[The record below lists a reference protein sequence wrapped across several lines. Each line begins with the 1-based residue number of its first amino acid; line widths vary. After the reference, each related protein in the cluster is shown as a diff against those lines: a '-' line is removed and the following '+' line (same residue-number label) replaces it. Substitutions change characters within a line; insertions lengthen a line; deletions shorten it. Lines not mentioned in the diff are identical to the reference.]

1 MLSSPIRAALARKI
15 WFVLLLCAAPVPL
28 TAAPKYLGP
37 NKCISCHDHDK
48 QKDWSAKDSHT
59 KALQQLED
67 KNAAK
72 YAKAI
77 GLADPYNLKGAC
89 VACHATVFNGDANAG
104 VSCETCHG
112 AGSDYVE
119 PHQQKGSYAK
129 AVPLG
134 MFDTRGN
141 YAVWAKMCNECHIL
155 RDQKLI
161 AAGHKSGA
169 DFEVGAGSKKIVHW
183 APAYDFAQLS
193 AAARTAGGGK
203 KAPAPA
209 PPPAPAPAPP
219 KEEAKPTQPAAKPTP
234 APRPTAAA
242 AVPTTAPPP
251 RAETPVPTAAPPKK
265 EARPEPTSAPTA
277 PAVTARVPTTAPSAA
292 PTAPPRVASPSP
304 AGRVSPAARPSVVIE
319 IVSTPIPPAPPTR
332 VSAEAPTP
340 APPAT
345 LSTAPPATR
354 PPSKTKPKPK
364 PKPKPK
370 TTPAPPSA
378 TRTPTKLPAPMEPPR
393 RPPH

>member
-1 MLSSPIRAALARKI
+1 MLTSSIRAALARKI
-15 WFVLLLCAAPVPL
+15 WLVPLLCAAPLPL
-28 TAAPKYLGP
+28 AAAPKYLGP

-48 QKDWSAKDSHT
+48 QKDWSAKDSHA

-72 YAKAI
+72 YAQAI
-77 GLADPYNLKGAC
+77 GLADPYSLKGAC

-129 AVPLG
+129 ALTLG

-193 AAARTAGGGK
+193 AAGRTAGGGK
-203 KAPAPA
+203 KAPA
-209 PPPAPAPAPP
+209 PAPAPAPP
-219 KEEAKPTQPAAKPTP
+219 KEEAKPTQPPARPTP
-234 APRPTAAA
+234 APKPTAAA

-251 RAETPVPTAAPPKK
+251 RAETSVPTAAPLKK

-277 PAVTARVPTTAPSAA
+277 PAVTARVPTTAPSAP
-292 PTAPPRVASPSP
+292 PTVPPKVTSPEPS
-304 AGRVSPAARPSVVIE
+304 GRVSPAVRPTVVIE
-319 IVSTPIPPAPPTR
+319 IVSTPIPPAPPR
-332 VSAEAPTP
+332 PSAGPAPMPQPTMEG
-340 APPAT
+340 APPAPAAT
-345 LSTAPPATR
+345 LPPA
-354 PPSKTKPKPK
+354 KPRAKPK

-370 TTPAPPSA
+370 TTPAPPAA
-378 TRTPTKLPAPMEPPR
+378 TRTPTKLPAPIEPPR

>member
-1 MLSSPIRAALARKI
+1 MLSTPLRAAAGRTIGLI
-15 WFVLLLCAAPVPL
+15 FLLSGVVSPAA
-28 TAAPKYLGP
+28 AAPKYLGP

-48 QKDWSAKDSHT
+48 QKDWSAKDAHA
-59 KALQQLED
+59 KALAQLED
-67 KNAAK
+67 RNAAK

-129 AVPLG
+129 AVTLG
-134 MFDTRGN
+134 MIDTRGN

-183 APAYDFAQLS
+183 GPAYDFAQIS
-193 AAARTAGGGK
+193 AAGKASAGK
-203 KAPAPA
+203 R
-209 PPPAPAPAPP
+209 PAPAPAAPA
-219 KEEAKPTQPAAKPTP
+219 KEEAKPTPPPARPSPSPKPTAAPAPPTAPAPRGEAAAPTAPAAKKPTRPEPTEAP
-234 APRPTAAA
+234 ARVSTAA
-242 AVPTTAPPP
+242 P
-251 RAETPVPTAAPPKK
+251 TPVPTAVRIPATAPPPPRT
-265 EARPEPTSAPTA
+265 APPPTPTSR
-277 PAVTARVPTTAPSAA
+277 AVTAP
-292 PTAPPRVASPSP
+292 
-304 AGRVSPAARPSVVIE
+304 VVIE
-319 IVSTPIPPAPPTR
+319 IAVTPIPKATALPRLTAAAPSAPLETTMGAAPPPQATKR
-332 VSAEAPTP
+332 P
-340 APPAT
+340 AA
-345 LSTAPPATR
+345 
-354 PPSKTKPKPK
+354 KPKPK
-364 PKPKPK
+364 PKSKQKPKPE
-370 TTPAPPSA
+370 TTPAPPA
-378 TRTPTKLPAPMEPPR
+378 LTRTPTKLPAPIEPPR